1 MPITRR
7 VFLRNGA
14 LAAIGTAAFPSFLT
28 RAAYGAADPGTRT
41 KRLVVIFQRGA
52 ADGLNI
58 VVPHAEPAYY
68 AMRPTINIPQQ
79 SVLDLDGFF
88 GLHPSMASF
97 KPLWDQKHLAIV
109 HASGSPDP
117 TRSHF
122 DAQDF
127 MESGTPGLKTTDD
140 GWLNRALGELPMSAG
155 KNGCPANPTTLSSNS
170 TTLSSRASA
179 QPGSPDS
186 PGLAGW
192 GGKERSDQARVE
204 GPCASENISGV
215 PGGPGVGPLGSVS
228 AFRAIALGPS
238 LPRILTGREPAVAIN
253 NLNDFSVGGN
263 NPKIQPIS
271 NTFEAMYSSSVDT
284 VLHGTGRETFDEVKM
299 LKTADPSKYTPAAGA
314 NYPKGRFGDS
324 LRQLAQ
330 LIKANV
336 GVQVA
341 FADIGG
347 WDHHVNEGSTQ
358 GQIANV
364 TGDFSQSIAAF
375 WTDLGD
381 LGEDT
386 VVVTMSEFGRTA
398 RENGN
403 RGTDHGHANVM
414 FVLGGP
420 VQGGRVY
427 GRWPGLDQS
436 QLYEGR
442 DLAITTD
449 FRTVLSE
456 VVSRYLGNKD
466 LKGVFPGF
474 ETPSQFLNFLG

>member
-1 MPITRR
+1 MSITRR
-7 VFLRNGA
+7 IFLRNSA
-14 LAAIGTAAFPSFLT
+14 LAVVGTAAVPSFLT
-28 RAAYGAADPGTRT
+28 RAAFGAVENGGRS

-58 VVPHAEPAYY
+58 VVPHGEPQYY
-68 AMRPTINIPQQ
+68 AMRPSINIPKK

-88 GLHPSMASF
+88 GMHPSMASF
-97 KPLWDQKHLAIV
+97 QPLWKQGHLAIV
-109 HASGSPDP
+109 HAAGSPDS

-127 MESGTPGLKTTDD
+127 METGTPGVKATEN
-140 GWLNRALGELPMSAG
+140 GWLNRSLRNLPALPQ
-155 KNGCPANPTTLSSNS
+155 NS
-170 TTLSSRASA
+170 
-179 QPGSPDS
+179 P
-186 PGLAGW
+186 
-192 GGKERSDQARVE
+192 
-204 GPCASENISGV
+204 
-215 PGGPGVGPLGSVS
+215 
-228 AFRAIALGPS
+228 FRAIALGPS
-238 LPRILTGREPAVAIN
+238 VPRILTGSETVVAMSNI
-253 NLNDFSVGGN
+253 NDFSVGGRSTKPSLAAN
-263 NPKIQPIS
+263 A
-271 NTFEAMYSSSVDT
+271 FEAMYDHSSDS
-284 VLHGTGRETFDEVKM
+284 VLHGTGEETFDAVKM
-299 LKTADPSKYTPAAGA
+299 LKAADPGKYKPAPGA
-314 NYPKGRFGDS
+314 EYPRGRFGDS

-347 WDHHVNEGSTQ
+347 WDHHVNEGAVD
-358 GQIANV
+358 GQLANV
-364 TGDFSQSIAAF
+364 LGDFSQALAAL

-386 VVVTMSEFGRTA
+386 VIVTMSEFGRTA

-420 VQGGRVY
+420 VKGGRVY

-442 DLAITTD
+442 DLALTTD
-449 FRTVLSE
+449 FRQVIGE
-456 VVSRYLGNKD
+456 AVAQHLGNKN
-466 LKGVFPGF
+466 LAEVFPGF
-474 ETPSQFLNFLG
+474 ENQPSKFLRYL

>member
-1 MPITRR
+1 MSITRR
-7 VFLRNGA
+7 IFLRNGA
-14 LAAIGTAAFPSFLT
+14 LAVVGTTALPSFLT
-28 RAAYGAADPGTRT
+28 RAAFGAADPGIRN

-58 VVPHAEPAYY
+58 VVPHGEPGYY
-68 AMRPTINIPQQ
+68 AMRPTINIPKK

-88 GLHPSMASF
+88 GLHPAMASF
-97 KPLWDQKHLAIV
+97 QPLWQQKHLAIV
-109 HASGSPDP
+109 HATGSPDP

-127 MESGTPGLKTTDD
+127 MESGTPGIKVTDD
-140 GWLNRALGELPMSAG
+140 GWLNRALRDLPSG
-155 KNGCPANPTTLSSNS
+155 KT
-170 TTLSSRASA
+170 
-179 QPGSPDS
+179 QD
-186 PGLAGW
+186 
-192 GGKERSDQARVE
+192 K
-204 GPCASENISGV
+204 
-215 PGGPGVGPLGSVS
+215 S

-238 LPRILTGREPAVAIN
+238 LPRILSGKEPAVAVN
-253 NLNDFSVGGN
+253 NVNDFSVGGK
-263 NPKIQPIS
+263 NPNAAPMS
-271 NTFEAMYSSSVDT
+271 NTFEAMYDHSVDT
-284 VLHGTGRETFDEVKM
+284 VLHGTGQETFDAVKT
-299 LKTADPSKYTPAAGA
+299 LKAADPAHYTPAPNA

-324 LRQLAQ
+324 LKQLAQ
-330 LIKANV
+330 LIKANL

-364 TGDFSQSIAAF
+364 LGDFSQSISAF

-420 VQGGRVY
+420 VKGGRVY

-442 DLAITTD
+442 DLAVTTD
-449 FRTVLSE
+449 FRLVLSE

-466 LKGVFPGF
+466 LKEVFPGF
-474 ETPSQFLNFLG
+474 EQQSQFLKLLA

>member
-1 MPITRR
+1 MSITRR
-7 VFLRNGA
+7 IFLRNGA
-14 LAAIGTAAFPSFLT
+14 LAVVGTTALPSFLT
-28 RAAYGAADPGTRT
+28 RAAFGAVDPRVRT

-58 VVPHAEPAYY
+58 IVPHGEPSYY
-68 AMRPTINIPQQ
+68 AMRPTINIPKK
-79 SVLDLDGFF
+79 SVLELDGFF
-88 GLHPSMASF
+88 GLPPAMSSF
-97 KPLWDQKHLAIV
+97 EPLWKQKHLAIV
-109 HASGSPDP
+109 HATGSPDP

-127 MESGTPGLKTTDD
+127 MESGTPGVKVTDD
-140 GWLNRALGELPMSAG
+140 GWLNRALRELP
-155 KNGCPANPTTLSSNS
+155 
-170 TTLSSRASA
+170 ASA
-179 QPGSPDS
+179 NDK
-186 PGLAGW
+186 A
-192 GGKERSDQARVE
+192 
-204 GPCASENISGV
+204 
-215 PGGPGVGPLGSVS
+215 

-238 LPRILTGREPAVAIN
+238 LPRILSGKEPAVAVN
-253 NLNDFSVGGN
+253 NLNDFSVGGK
-263 NPKIQPIS
+263 NPKAVPIS
-271 NTFEAMYSSSVDT
+271 NFFEAMYDNSVDA
-284 VLHGTGRETFDEVKM
+284 VLHGTGQETFDAVKM
-299 LKTADPSKYTPAAGA
+299 LKTADPAQYTPAANA

-324 LRQLAQ
+324 LKQLAQ
-330 LIKANV
+330 LIKANL

-364 TGDFSQSIAAF
+364 LGDFSQGISAF

-420 VQGGRVY
+420 VKGGKVY

-442 DLAITTD
+442 DLAVTTD
-449 FRTVLSE
+449 FRLVLSE

-466 LKGVFPGF
+466 LKTVFPGF
-474 ETPSQFLNFLG
+474 ENQAGFLRLLG

>member
-1 MPITRR
+1 MAVVGNT
-7 VFLRNGA
+7 A
-14 LAAIGTAAFPSFLT
+14 LPSFLT
-28 RAAYGAADPGTRT
+28 RAAFGAADPGIRN

-58 VVPHAEPAYY
+58 VVPHGEPGYY
-68 AMRPTINIPQQ
+68 AMRPTINIPKK

-88 GLHPSMASF
+88 GLHPAMSSF
-97 KPLWDQKHLAIV
+97 QPLWQQKHLAIV
-109 HASGSPDP
+109 HATGSPDP

-127 MESGTPGLKTTDD
+127 MESGTPGIKVTDD
-140 GWLNRALGELPMSAG
+140 GWLNRALRDLPSG
-155 KNGCPANPTTLSSNS
+155 KT
-170 TTLSSRASA
+170 
-179 QPGSPDS
+179 QD
-186 PGLAGW
+186 
-192 GGKERSDQARVE
+192 K
-204 GPCASENISGV
+204 
-215 PGGPGVGPLGSVS
+215 S

-238 LPRILTGREPAVAIN
+238 LPRILSGREPAVAVN
-253 NLNDFSVGGN
+253 NLNDFSVGGK
-263 NPKIQPIS
+263 NPNAAPMS
-271 NTFEAMYSSSVDT
+271 NSFEAMYDHSVDT
-284 VLHGTGRETFDEVKM
+284 VLHGTGQETFDAVKT
-299 LKTADPSKYTPAAGA
+299 LKAADPAHYSPAPNA

-324 LRQLAQ
+324 LKQLAQ
-330 LIKANV
+330 LIKANL

-364 TGDFSQSIAAF
+364 LGDFSQSISAF

-420 VQGGRVY
+420 VKGGRVY

-442 DLAITTD
+442 DLAVTTD
-449 FRTVLSE
+449 FRLVLSE

-466 LKGVFPGF
+466 LKEVFPGF
-474 ETPSQFLNFLG
+474 EQQSQFLKLLG

>member
-1 MPITRR
+1 MSITRR
-7 VFLRNGA
+7 IFIRNGA
-14 LAAIGTAAFPSFLT
+14 LAAVGTTALPGFLT
-28 RAAYGAADPGTRT
+28 RAAFGGADLGIRN

-58 VVPHAEPAYY
+58 VVPHGEASYY
-68 AMRPTINIPQQ
+68 AMRPTINIPKK

-88 GLHPSMASF
+88 GLHPAMASF
-97 KPLWDQKHLAIV
+97 EPLWKQKHLAIV
-109 HASGSPDP
+109 HAAGSPDP

-127 MESGTPGLKTTDD
+127 MESGTPGVKVTDD
-140 GWLNRALGELPMSAG
+140 GWLNRALRELPVVSE
-155 KNGCPANPTTLSSNS
+155 PA
-170 TTLSSRASA
+170 
-179 QPGSPDS
+179 
-186 PGLAGW
+186 
-192 GGKERSDQARVE
+192 V
-204 GPCASENISGV
+204 SEKDK
-215 PGGPGVGPLGSVS
+215 S

-238 LPRILTGREPAVAIN
+238 LPRILSGKEPAVAIN
-253 NLNDFSVGGN
+253 NLNDFSVGGK
-263 NPKIQPIS
+263 NPNAAPMS
-271 NTFEAMYSSSVDT
+271 NSFEAMYDHSVDT
-284 VLHGTGRETFDEVKM
+284 VLHGTGQETFDAVKA
-299 LKTADPSKYTPAAGA
+299 LKVADPSRYTPAANA

-324 LRQLAQ
+324 LKQLAQ
-330 LIKANV
+330 LIKANL

-364 TGDFSQSIAAF
+364 LGDFSQSISAF

-420 VQGGRVY
+420 VKGGRVY

-436 QLYEGR
+436 HLYEGR
-442 DLAITTD
+442 DLAVTTD
-449 FRTVLSE
+449 FRMVLSE
-456 VVSRYLGNKD
+456 VISQYLGNKD
-466 LKGVFPGF
+466 LKTVFPGF
-474 ETPSQFLNFLG
+474 EGQPAQFLKFLG